1 MRVEKNQ
8 YLLAMVLIILLA
20 FALGAHGLNL
30 DPIWADELSSVTHFG
45 AFDPPYSPEQV
56 LRSIRQYSPDHV
68 PLYFVVGSVWAQVA
82 GWSQFSL
89 RLMSLLFAALML
101 SWLYRFASDLVNQRT
116 AIVVALLMTSS
127 AFVILYYHD
136 MRAYTMLM
144 SLAIMHTWLYWRLSN
159 GARVTRLTWILFV
172 VTTGLLFYTQN
183 VATILFI
190 GLGVHHLLFVEK
202 TRRWLHIMIGW
213 GLGVLSF
220 LPYVPKVVAGLGF
233 NQSVTN
239 NPLSTA
245 EVAKLF
251 EYLVVNGLEVLW
263 IPLLFCF
270 GFALWRHRNPTIF
283 RLLFVLGLMVTVI
296 LLVNWRFNIIT
307 NNRMRYFL
315 VAWFVIVTLF
325 AYGITSMPY
334 WRVTTGAIVLIW
346 CAAGFQFYRTDEV
359 VEFAGLMARDR
370 RYPPLHEYIF
380 HLQGKTMPHDFL
392 LGFTADDRVSRV
404 SSNKSNSTS
413 DYYLKVQ
420 LDIDGIFLHSNLKR
434 YRLESDVR
442 EILHEHPHLLLA
454 HDPAEVPLNYARTL
468 SIIQENYVPC
478 AVLVDNPELLIQ
490 RYVQHDLGCDHMR
503 AQIEYENGIEI
514 VDHAAG
520 YDSGTD
526 RIRVLI
532 WWNVPEEKMLEAYNI
547 SLQILTSDW
556 QNVRQ
561 LDRHLY
567 DDQVPWNVTELSTE
581 GLPEGDYTLV
591 LILYDRESGDKVIG
605 LAEHSGSQANVLPLL
620 SFTKET

>member
-1 MRVEKNQ
+1 MSVENKQ
-8 YLLAMVLIILLA
+8 YLVAMVLIILLA

-45 AFDPPYSPEQV
+45 AFNPPYSPQQV
-56 LRSIRQYSPDHV
+56 IGSIQLYSPDHA
-68 PLYFVVGSVWAQVA
+68 PLYFVAGSVWAQVA

-101 SWLYRFASDLVNQRT
+101 PWLYRFASDWVNRRT
-116 AIVVALLMTSS
+116 ALVATLLMSTS
-127 AFVILYYHD
+127 AFVILYFHD
-136 MRAYTMLM
+136 MRMYTMLM

-159 GARVTRLTWILFV
+159 GDRVTRLTWILFV
-172 VTTGLLFYTQN
+172 VTTAMLFYTHN
-183 VATILFI
+183 FATILFI
-190 GLGVHHLLFVEK
+190 GLGVHHVLFVKK
-202 TRRWLHIMIGW
+202 TRRWLYIVIGW
-213 GLGVLSF
+213 GVGSLLF
-220 LPYVPKVVAGLGF
+220 LPYAPQVIAGLGF
-233 NQSVTN
+233 HQVHFK

-245 EVAKLF
+245 EVVQQF
-251 EYLVVNGLEVLW
+251 QFLVVNGLAVQWL
-263 IPLLFCF
+263 PLLLCL
-270 GFALWRHRNPTIF
+270 GFALWKYRNPAVF
-283 RLLFVLGLMVTVI
+283 RLFFVVVLMITVI
-296 LLVNWRFNIIT
+296 LLVNRRFNLIT
-307 NNRMRYFL
+307 FSRLRYFL
-315 VAWFVIVTLF
+315 IAWFVIVTLF

-442 EILHEHPHLLLA
+442 EILHEYPHLLLA

-490 RYVQHDLGCDHMR
+490 RYVQHVLDCDHKP
-503 AQIEYENGIEI
+503 APIEYDNGIEI
-514 VDHAAG
+514 LDYAAR
-520 YDSGTD
+520 YESESD
-526 RIRVLI
+526 RIEVLI
-532 WWNVPEEKMLEAYNI
+532 WWNVPDEKMLEEYNI
-547 SLQILTSDW
+547 SLQILTPDR

-561 LDRHLY
+561 LDRHFY
-567 DDQVPWNVTELSTE
+567 DDLVPWNVTELSTD
-581 GLPEGDYTLV
+581 GLPEGDYSLV

-605 LAEHSGSQANVLPLL
+605 LAERSETQANFLPLL
-620 SFTKET
+620 SFTRET